1 MALTATPLL
10 ALTAQDMMSR
20 DVVTIPRQMSLR
32 DAARLLRRACVSG
45 APVVDEQGRCVG
57 VLSAA
62 DFLRW
67 AEDGCP
73 EEARGDVR
81 CCCYQA
87 DGRLPDGAEA
97 VLCTLAEGSCPLQ
110 SMRPATAGR
119 RTAVCL
125 QPCGVLCDWQQTYEG
140 PPTGAGR
147 YMTADVVTASPDMPL
162 PELARMMVDAHIHR
176 VPVVDGSGRP
186 VGVVS
191 STDVLAAVA
200 RDGLRFPGPAATPKE
215 DSYELQ

>member
-1 MALTATPLL
+1 MVLTATPLL
-10 ALTAQDMMSR
+10 ALTAQDVMSR
-20 DVVTIPRQMSLR
+20 DVVTIPRQMPLG
-32 DAARLLRRACVSG
+32 DAARLLRRASVSG

-73 EEARGDVR
+73 EGGDG
-81 CCCYQA
+81 
-87 DGRLPDGAEA
+87 DGRP
-97 VLCTLAEGSCPLQ
+97 
-110 SMRPATAGR
+110 TAL
-119 RTAVCL
+119 CL
-125 QPCGVLCDWQQTYEG
+125 QPRGGRCDWQQVHEG
-140 PPTGAGR
+140 LPAGVASR
-147 YMTADVVTASPDMPL
+147 YMTADVVTASPHMPL

-186 VGVVS
+186 IGVVS

-200 RDGLRFPGPAATPKE
+200 RDGRRARSVSDWKP
-215 DSYELQ
+215 S